1 MRFLPFCPGVQ
12 KNRQSSGPK
21 GPGEVV
27 EARCCCVQQR
37 FINRVPARHP
47 FTDGGDYGT
56 AQTVSIGAAQ
66 AASKSRT

>member
-1 MRFLPFCPGVQ
+1 MRFLPFCPGVE

-27 EARCCCVQQR
+27 EARRRCERRR

-47 FTDGGDYGT
+47 FMDGGDYEP
-56 AQTVSIGAAQ
+56 AQIGSHGAAQ
-66 AASKSRT
+66 AASKPRP

>member
-1 MRFLPFCPGVQ
+1 MRFLPSCPGVQ
-12 KNRQSSGPK
+12 RIGSLLIRK
-21 GPGEVV
+21 GQGKSWKPGVAV
-27 EARCCCVQQR
+27 GDDGLLTGCCK
-37 FINRVPARHP
+37 HP